1 MKSLVHVTVTIL
13 GMIVPMKFEC
23 DRVDDRSIVGE
34 EVETLCEEHTHMWGW
49 GTKCMVYEIL

>member
-34 EVETLCEEHTHMWGW
+34 EVETLCEEHTHMW
-49 GTKCMVYEIL
+49 